1 MTIVFQTKVDKV
13 GPFSG
18 KFFNEGL
25 LILFSSKDVMSE
37 IKNYSV
43 LTSGNNL
50 MANIQAGQI
59 LNIGEIGFKIVA
71 VGKIVQENLK
81 NLGHVT
87 VNTNNTPEEML
98 PGTIYVENKQL
109 PEIKEGDNITITTEF

>member
-1 MTIVFQTKVDKV
+1 MTTVFQTRVDKV

-43 LTSGNNL
+43 LTSENTL
-50 MANIQAGQI
+50 MENIQTGQI
-59 LNIGEIGFKIVA
+59 LNIGEASFKIVA
-71 VGKIVQENLK
+71 VGKLVQENLK

-87 VNTNNTPEEML
+87 INTNNTQEEML
-98 PGTIYVENKQL
+98 PGTIYVENKHL
-109 PEIKEGDNITITTEF
+109 PEIKEDDKITITTAS